1 MPDDRRQSPSAAEH
15 TYAARLDL
23 VTCRL
28 VALLHKDDG
37 YSTAVHA
44 LLDDAMHLCDA
55 AATWKRD
62 DVDDAVRWLDQ
73 AVMVLTAA
81 EERAQG
87 DREARET
94 SRLRAYT
101 ALFAIVSQWSER
113 FDPPAHVRAA
123 RAYVDQAKGWI
134 GLAMHTRHAGDIARA
149 VQYLH
154 RAVTSL
160 RKGAMVEETFGPQ
173 LDQLW
178 QWYDVVARGVEPGSE
193 AHACLERFVVAVG
206 VFNDSMAGDD
216 TDHIIATF
224 DTAVALL
231 KDAASAR
238 PRR

>member
-1 MPDDRRQSPSAAEH
+1 MPDDRRQSTSAEEH

-23 VTCRL
+23 VTRRL

-44 LLDDAMHLCDA
+44 LLDDAMHLCDDA
-55 AATWKRD
+55 VTWKRD
-62 DVDDAVRWLDQ
+62 DVDDALRLLDQ
-73 AVMVLTAA
+73 AVRVLTAA

-87 DREARET
+87 EREARET
-94 SRLRAYT
+94 AGLRAYT

-113 FDPPAHVRAA
+113 FAPHAQAG
-123 RAYVDQAKGWI
+123 RAYVDQAKGLI
-134 GLAMHTRHAGDIARA
+134 GLAMHTRHAGDIDRA

-160 RKGAMVEETFGPQ
+160 RKGTMVEETFGPQ

-178 QWYDVVARGVEPGSE
+178 QWYDVVARGVEPESE

-206 VFNDSMAGDD
+206 VFNDSMARDD

>member
-1 MPDDRRQSPSAAEH
+1 MPYDRRPSTSAEEH
-15 TYAARLDL
+15 TYASRLDL
-23 VTCRL
+23 VTRRL
-28 VALLHKDDG
+28 VALIRNDDG

-44 LLDDAMHLCDA
+44 LLDDAMHLCDH

-62 DVDDAVRWLDQ
+62 DVDDAVRLLDQ

-87 DREARET
+87 EREVRAT
-94 SRLRAYT
+94 SGLRAYT

-113 FDPPAHVRAA
+113 FDSPVHARAG
-123 RAYVDQAKGWI
+123 RAYVDQAKGLI
-134 GLAMHTRHAGDIARA
+134 RLAMHTRHEGDIDRA

-160 RKGAMVEETFGPQ
+160 RKGKMVEETFGSQ

-193 AHACLERFVVAVG
+193 AHECLERFVVAVG
-206 VFNDSMAGDD
+206 VFNDSMARDD
-216 TDHIIATF
+216 TDHIIETF

-231 KDAASAR
+231 QNAASAR
-238 PRR
+238 PRC